1 MSSIKIRL
9 KNIRGTTRVRT
20 LIAHPME
27 TGRRINKIT
36 GERIPLHFIE
46 KLTVYHNDNVIAT
59 CYLAP
64 GISKDPYFSFSFRG
78 GETGDTVTINWEDN
92 LGYKDMAKATLK

>member
-9 KNIRGTTRVRT
+9 KHIRGTTRVRT

-27 TGRRINKIT
+27 TGRRINKAT
-36 GERIPLHFIE
+36 GARIPLHFIE
-46 KLTVYHNDNVIAT
+46 KLTVYHNNHVIAT

-64 GISKDPYFSFSFRG
+64 GVSKDPYFSFSFRG
-78 GETGDTVTINWEDN
+78 GEPGDVVSIVWIDN
-92 LGYKDMAKATLK
+92 LGHKDKAKAALK